1 MVKRK
6 GFISMII
13 PTDDAST
20 LKIEESEEGKIMQQT
35 KRKPVTVGVML
46 VEEFLDPLG
55 LTQTELAQRSG
66 LPRKHVNELC
76 RDRRAVTADTALI
89 LARVFGNSADFWLNT
104 QRRTDL
110 WEALNTPQR
119 AQRITRAQPL
129 ETRTR
134 RSKAA

>member
-1 MVKRK
+1 MLL
-6 GFISMII
+6 
-13 PTDDAST
+13 A
-20 LKIEESEEGKIMQQT
+20 
-35 KRKPVTVGVML
+35 KRKPVSVGTIL
-46 VEEFLDPLG
+46 VEEFLEPLG
-55 LTQTELAQRSG
+55 LTQTELAARSG

-119 AQRITRAQPL
+119 AQRITRALPL
-129 ETRTR
+129 EPNRR